1 MGIQT
6 VVSWSTALCGG
17 APADLLPFNP
27 EYFAKSLLSRR
38 ALSRV
43 LRKERETAQAYRD
56 AKDAHR
62 AQKRLGVAAG
72 KVGGEADEDGEA
84 KEEEEEKDGDAA
96 EEEEDEEEEAADVA
110 EAIKEEQEDEEERIK
125 VGSV

>member
-1 MGIQT
+1 
-6 VVSWSTALCGG
+6 
-17 APADLLPFNP
+17 LLPFNP

-84 KEEEEEKDGDAA
+84 KEEEIEGDAEAKEEEEEKDGDAA